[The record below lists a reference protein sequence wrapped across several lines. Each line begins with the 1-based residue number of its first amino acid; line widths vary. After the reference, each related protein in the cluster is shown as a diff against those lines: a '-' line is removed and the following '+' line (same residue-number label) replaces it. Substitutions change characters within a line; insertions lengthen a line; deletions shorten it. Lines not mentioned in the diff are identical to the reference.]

1 MNRAQARGV
10 ARSALAAYRSEPYHS
25 LLRLLDEPDVFERE
39 APDGSR
45 YVLEVSAVWEFEAD
59 GRLLVLA
66 AVSFSFW
73 TDFAPVCD
81 DFIVAPDGSFVGEDD
96 ASR

>member
-1 MNRAQARGV
+1 
-10 ARSALAAYRSEPYHS
+10 
-25 LLRLLDEPDVFERE
+25 
-39 APDGSR
+39 
-45 YVLEVSAVWEFEAD
+45 VWELEAD

-73 TDFAPVCD
+73 TDFAPLCD
-81 DFIVAPDGSFVGEDD
+81 DFIVAPDGSFIGEDD